1 MLKLFSCAVVLHY
14 NHKHNE
20 AIPQSQGFQSAHNSS
35 KVTGKEL
42 TFIDVNIS
50 IGRWSHIHYLFGQE
64 SRKWQLSNSQIA
76 I

>member
-35 KVTGKEL
+35 SYWKRANFYRCE
-42 TFIDVNIS
+42 
-50 IGRWSHIHYLFGQE
+50 YLN
-64 SRKWQLSNSQIA
+64 R
-76 I
+76 

>member
-50 IGRWSHIHYLFGQE
+50 IGR
-64 SRKWQLSNSQIA
+64 
-76 I
+76 